1 VAWTVGESGAM
12 ICIKSTRDKILLYF
26 NQENRRY
33 PLSETAQAMRYLGT
47 GHAQGKVVIEI
58 THAGARFR
66 NFQDV
71 FS

>member
-1 VAWTVGESGAM
+1 M

-47 GHAQGKVVIEI
+47 GHAQGKVVITVERSMG
-58 THAGARFR
+58 T
-66 NFQDV
+66 
-71 FS
+71 